1 MGNGSGPRSGKLAP
15 KKVKTVRGKPKMSA
29 EKWAKLSKKE
39 KEIDYNGSRFSQVD
53 NTKPR
58 EGAGSNPRDKAPTH
72 SRSNVST
79 RGRGARSGRGFSGA
93 R

>member
-1 MGNGSGPRSGKLAP
+1 MAGESGPRSGRNAP
-15 KKVKTVRGKPKMSA
+15 KKTTPKRGKAKMSA

-39 KEIDYNGSRFSQVD
+39 RDIDYGGSRFSQVD

-72 SRSNVST
+72 SRSNASS
-79 RGRGARSGRGFSGA
+79 RGRGTGRGSSRGGA